1 MLTCPW
7 YYYLKLRKNKSSLR
21 YFADSLA
28 KNVLESRVALKRIFQ
43 EMIILRR
50 IFNYSEE
57 DKSGNDSSEE
67 DKSKEDNQLF

>member
-1 MLTCPW
+1 MPWNGLTKNNYNMYNP
-7 YYYLKLRKNKSSLR
+7 YKLFKTKFDIFKMHDL
-21 YFADSLA
+21 DI
-28 KNVLESRVALKRIFQ
+28 KIFQ
-43 EMIILRR
+43 EMIKLRR

>member
-1 MLTCPW
+1 MKIALQKT
-7 YYYLKLRKNKSSLR
+7 
-21 YFADSLA
+21 
-28 KNVLESRVALKRIFQ
+28 VLESRGALRRIFK

-67 DKSKEDNQLF
+67 DKYKEDNQLF

>member
-1 MLTCPW
+1 MLKT
-7 YYYLKLRKNKSSLR
+7 
-21 YFADSLA
+21 
-28 KNVLESRVALKRIFQ
+28 VLESRVALIRIFQ

-50 IFNYSEE
+50 VFNYSEE